1 MQSVFLYQQI
11 KQDFLRYRE
20 LALGGEL
27 SPNEAGIGLDM
38 LQAELRE
45 QHDPELV
52 NEAFDLFES
61 DLRFLSFAEWFDSK
75 PWLAHIVGVFM
86 PLFVSTETYKR
97 AEQLS
102 DELIALESKFM

>member
-11 KQDFLRYRE
+11 KQEFLRYRE
-20 LALGGEL
+20 LALTQQL
-27 SPNEAGIGLDM
+27 SPDEAGIALDM

-61 DLRFLSFAEWFDSK
+61 DLRFLSFAEWVDNK
-75 PWLAHIVGVFM
+75 LWLAHVIGLFI
-86 PLFVSTETYKR
+86 PLFVKQETFVR

-102 DELIALESKFM
+102 NDLLELDAKYA